1 MDREGQADR
10 PQLAPGTRRARR
22 RPRTLL
28 CLIGRWG
35 GGASRRAGRS
45 RIGPRSA
52 AARYTFS
59 AGLEAATISTP
70 AARRPCEPSAAAAAG
85 VATAA
90 AGTAAKPGDVRR
102 GALEGMQFPLLP
114 GELMSIGR
122 SSDSKIFLDD
132 VTVSRKHASVS
143 LSGSDWV
150 LTDAGSLNGTYV
162 NKMRVSSTTLV
173 NGDELQIGKFRFIFV
188 LAPSAGH

>member
-1 MDREGQADR
+1 MSDHGDE
-10 PQLAPGTRRARR
+10 PELTRAISLEVDATGVI
-22 RPRTLL
+22 P
-28 CLIGRWG
+28 ISG
-35 GGASRRAGRS
+35 GPETGEL
-45 RIGPRSA
+45 GP
-52 AARYTFS
+52 
-59 AGLEAATISTP
+59 ID
-70 AARRPCEPSAAAAAG
+70 
-85 VATAA
+85 
-90 AGTAAKPGDVRR
+90 AAKIADLASGSAHLVVRR